1 LEKDVKLSHRLI
13 ILVLTAILGLAI
25 IGGLALNTLHAT
37 MQDDKRNEIHTVL
50 SLAAQ
55 QVGYFQGLEKSGKL
69 SRAEAQAKAV
79 EALTNM
85 RNGSNAY
92 VWARG
97 IDGMGLVHA
106 IADKVG
112 KIDMGKAPN
121 GKTSIQNYIDNLS
134 TAKFYYYDDFTK
146 NPDTGEMAP
155 KINGVTQIQDWNW
168 FVGFGVFV
176 SDIEKAYWRLA
187 FNFIIIGLVV
197 IVAVV
202 IVAWRISRSIYS
214 SLGGEPSYAA
224 SVVGS
229 ITNGDL
235 SQTIVHSS
243 GKLSLL
249 TSVAQMQKNLRE
261 MIHSIQQGAVEL
273 GHAAVGLSGQMH
285 QLDSASQQTSDATTA
300 TAAAIEEM
308 SVTIE
313 HISYSAGETEKN
325 SASSTQL
332 AAEGEQLVNDAAKAI
347 QDVSVRVEE
356 ASGMIEG
363 LVKRTHEIDS
373 IASVIKN
380 IASQTNLLALN
391 AAIEAARAGE
401 QGRGFAVVA
410 DEVRNLAQRTSL
422 ATEEITSMITSIQND
437 TGSVVISMSAVTP
450 QVLQGVQMAEK
461 AATAL
466 RDINREASAT
476 LVQVREVATST
487 TEQSLASASVA
498 ENIERIS
505 NMVEATAESVGQANS
520 NVQSL
525 ERLAQELKTSV
536 SRFVL

>member
-13 ILVLTAILGLAI
+13 ILVLAAIFGLAI
-25 IGGLALNTLHAT
+25 IGGLALNTLHST

-112 KIDMGKAPN
+112 KIDMGKAAN
-121 GKTSIQNYIDNLS
+121 GKTSIQNYIDNLT

-202 IVAWRISRSIYS
+202 VVAWRISRSIYS

>member
-13 ILVLTAILGLAI
+13 ILVLAAIFGLAI
-25 IGGLALNTLHAT
+25 IGGLALNTLHST

-249 TSVAQMQKNLRE
+249 TSVAQMQSNLRE

-437 TGSVVISMSAVTP
+437 TGSVVISMNAVTP

>member
-92 VWARG
+92 IWARG

-112 KIDMGKAPN
+112 KIDMGKAAN

-134 TAKFYYYDDFTK
+134 TTKFYYYDDFTK

>member
-92 VWARG
+92 IWARG

-112 KIDMGKAPN
+112 KIDMGKAAN
-121 GKTSIQNYIDNLS
+121 GKTSIQNYIDNLT

-332 AAEGEQLVNDAAKAI
+332 AADGEQLVNDAAQAI
-347 QDVSVRVEE
+347 QAVSIKVEE

-373 IASVIKN
+373 IAGVIQN

-437 TGSVVISMSAVTP
+437 TGAVVISMNAVTP

-461 AATAL
+461 AAVAL
-466 RDINREASAT
+466 REINREASAT

>member
-112 KIDMGKAPN
+112 KIDMGKAAN
-121 GKTSIQNYIDNLS
+121 GKTSIQNYIDNLT

-243 GKLSLL
+243 SKLSLL

-332 AAEGEQLVNDAAKAI
+332 AADGEQLVNDAAKAI

-437 TGSVVISMSAVTP
+437 TGSVVISMNAVTP

-525 ERLAQELKTSV
+525 ERLAQDLKTSV

>member
-112 KIDMGKAPN
+112 KIDMGKAAN

-134 TAKFYYYDDFTK
+134 TTKFYYYDDFTK

-202 IVAWRISRSIYS
+202 VVAWRISRSIYS

-525 ERLAQELKTSV
+525 ERLARDLKTSV

>member
-249 TSVAQMQKNLRE
+249 TSVAQMQSNLRE

-332 AAEGEQLVNDAAKAI
+332 AADGEQLVNDAAKAI

-437 TGSVVISMSAVTP
+437 TGSVVISMNAVTP

>member
-1 LEKDVKLSHRLI
+1 MKLSHRLI

-25 IGGLALNTLHAT
+25 IGGLALNTLHST

-55 QVGYFQGLEKSGKL
+55 QVGYFQALEKSGKL
-69 SRAEAQAKAV
+69 SRAEAQAKAI

-112 KIDMGKAPN
+112 KIDMGKAAN
-121 GKTSIQNYIDNLS
+121 GKTSIQNYIDNLA
-134 TAKFYYYDDFTK
+134 TTKFYYYDDFTK

-197 IVAVV
+197 ILAVV
-202 IVAWRISRSIYS
+202 IVAWRISKSIYS

-235 SQTIVHSS
+235 SQTIVHSA

-261 MIHSIQQGAVEL
+261 MIHSIQQGALEL
-273 GHAAVGLSGQMH
+273 GQAAVGLSGQMH

-332 AAEGEQLVNDAAKAI
+332 AADGEQLVNDAAQAI
-347 QDVSVRVEE
+347 QAVSIKVEE
-356 ASGMIEG
+356 ASDMIEG

-373 IASVIKN
+373 IAGVIQN

-437 TGSVVISMSAVTP
+437 TGSVVISMNAVTP

-461 AATAL
+461 AAIAL
-466 RDINREASAT
+466 REINREASAT

>member
-13 ILVLTAILGLAI
+13 ILVLTAIFGLAI
-25 IGGLALNTLHAT
+25 IGGLALNTLHST

-121 GKTSIQNYIDNLS
+121 GKTSIQNYIDNLT

-197 IVAVV
+197 ILAVV
-202 IVAWRISRSIYS
+202 IVAWRISKSIYS

-235 SQTIVHSS
+235 SQTIVHSA

-261 MIHSIQQGAVEL
+261 MIHSIQQGALEL
-273 GHAAVGLSGQMH
+273 GQAAVGLSGQMH

-332 AAEGEQLVNDAAKAI
+332 AADGEQLVNDAAQAI
-347 QDVSVRVEE
+347 QAVSIKVEE

-373 IASVIKN
+373 IAGVIQN

-437 TGSVVISMSAVTP
+437 TGSVVISMNAVTP

-461 AATAL
+461 AAIAL
-466 RDINREASAT
+466 REINREASAT

>member
-112 KIDMGKAPN
+112 KIDMGKAAN

-249 TSVAQMQKNLRE
+249 TSVAQMQSNLRE

-332 AAEGEQLVNDAAKAI
+332 AADGEQLVNDAAQAI
-347 QDVSVRVEE
+347 QAVSIKVEE

-373 IASVIKN
+373 IAGVIQN

-437 TGSVVISMSAVTP
+437 TGAVVISMNAVTP

-525 ERLAQELKTSV
+525 ERLAQDLKTSV

>member
-92 VWARG
+92 IWARG

-112 KIDMGKAPN
+112 KIDMGKAAN

-134 TAKFYYYDDFTK
+134 TTKFYYYDDFTK

-332 AAEGEQLVNDAAKAI
+332 AADGEQLVNDAAKAI

>member
-202 IVAWRISRSIYS
+202 VVAWRISRSIYS

-261 MIHSIQQGAVEL
+261 MIHSIKQGAVEL

>member
-112 KIDMGKAPN
+112 KIDMGKAAN
-121 GKTSIQNYIDNLS
+121 GKTSIQNYIDNLT

-202 IVAWRISRSIYS
+202 VVAWRISRSIYS

-373 IASVIKN
+373 IAGVIQN

-437 TGSVVISMSAVTP
+437 TGAVVISMNAVTP

-525 ERLAQELKTSV
+525 ERLARDLKTSV

>member
-1 LEKDVKLSHRLI
+1 M
-13 ILVLTAILGLAI
+13 VLTSIAGLAI
-25 IGGLALNTLHAT
+25 VGGLALNTLHAT
-37 MQDDKRNEIHTVL
+37 MQEDKRSEIHSVL
-50 SLAAQ
+50 AMAAR
-55 QVGYFQGLEKSGKL
+55 QVGYYQALEKSGKL
-69 SRAEAQAKAV
+69 SRGDAQAKAV
-79 EALTNM
+79 EALSNM
-85 RNGSNAY
+85 RYGTSTY
-92 VWARG
+92 VWARNIEG
-97 IDGMGLVHA
+97 LGLVHA

-112 KIDMGKAPN
+112 KIDLGKAPN
-121 GKTSIQNYIDNLS
+121 GKTSIQNYIDN
-134 TAKFYYYDDFTK
+134 TANSPFYYYDDFTK
-146 NPDTGEMAP
+146 NPDTGDMAP
-155 KINGVTQIQDWNW
+155 KLNGITRIDGWNW
-168 FVGFGVFV
+168 FVGFGMFT
-176 SDIEKAYWRLA
+176 SDIDKAYWKLA
-187 FNFIIIGLVV
+187 FNFIAVGIIVILV
-197 IVAVV
+197 VV

-214 SLGGEPSYAA
+214 SLGGEPAYAA

-235 SQTIVHSS
+235 SQTISHRA
-243 GKLSLL
+243 GQRSLL
-249 TSVAQMQKNLRE
+249 TQVAQMQSNLRE
-261 MIHSIQQGAVEL
+261 MITSIQHGAEQL
-273 GHAAVGLSGQMH
+273 GHAAEGLSGQMR

-332 AAEGEQLVNDAAKAI
+332 AADGEQLVNDAAKAI
-347 QDVSVRVEE
+347 QDVSLKVED
-356 ASGMIEG
+356 ASVMIEG

-373 IASVIKN
+373 IAGVIQN

-410 DEVRNLAQRTSL
+410 EEVRNLAQRTSL

-437 TGSVVISMSAVTP
+437 TGSVVVSMNAVTP
-450 QVLQGVQMAEK
+450 QVMQGVQLAEK
-461 AATAL
+461 AADAL

-505 NMVEATAESVGQANS
+505 NMVEATAESVTHANS

-525 ERLAQELKTSV
+525 ERLAQGLRASV

>member
-112 KIDMGKAPN
+112 KIDMGKAAN

-134 TAKFYYYDDFTK
+134 TTKFYYYDDFTK

-332 AAEGEQLVNDAAKAI
+332 AADGEQLVNDAAQAI
-347 QDVSVRVEE
+347 QAVSIKVEE

-373 IASVIKN
+373 IAGVIQN

-437 TGSVVISMSAVTP
+437 TGAVVISMNAVTP

-461 AATAL
+461 AAVAL
-466 RDINREASAT
+466 REINREASAT